1 MAYWLMKSE
10 PSAWSWSQQVAKG
23 EDGEPWTGVRNH
35 LAKRHLMA
43 MRCGDLAY
51 FYHSVEEKCVVGV
64 VEVVKEHYLD
74 PTDPKGSFVAV
85 DVVARHAL
93 PRSVPLAVIKAHP
106 ALQDMALIRQSRLSV
121 QPVREDEWGVIAKL
135 GGLL

>member
-23 EDGEPWTGVRNH
+23 ALGEPWTGVRNH

-51 FYHSVEEKCVVGV
+51 FYHSVDEKAVVGV
-64 VEVVKEHYLD
+64 VEVVREHYVD

-85 DVVARHAL
+85 DVVARDAL
-93 PRSVPLAVIKAHP
+93 PLPVSLAAIKAHSD
-106 ALQDMALIRQSRLSV
+106 LQNMALIKQSRLSV
-121 QPVREDEWGVIAKL
+121 QPVSEHEWLVIAKL
-135 GGLL
+135 GGLH